1 MSVMSPQPA
10 SQQLGSAMASEPQD
24 AEQHHEAVGLATG
37 HLRSA
42 QIIAL
47 ALTSQTPAVA
57 LATVPFLIVLTAGNG
72 SWLGALII
80 ALTTACIGV
89 SVITFA
95 RRYVGTGSVYSYMPH
110 VFGAWGRLLVGATL
124 LIGFVV
130 LLAGVLLLTGVFAG
144 SFLVAMG
151 LSSGLSAGAIAVT
164 STCAIAVSAVLAY
177 RGLDASIR
185 TAVVLTLITVP
196 IISLITLA
204 IALHTGLDLHA
215 QLSLEGSTLSGIF
228 QGVAAGSVFVVAFES
243 SAALAAET
251 KSPKRNVPL
260 AVMSIPVVLG
270 GAYLIATLLQV
281 PGLAAA
287 ADAINSGLSPAAA
300 LAQDAQLGDIV
311 VKSIDLVLAVANLAS
326 LIAFVNFGSRFVAT
340 LATDGLLP
348 RSFAKV
354 HPRFLS
360 PSVAVVA
367 LAGSAQTVLLVLIVL
382 YPDDLLTKVFPSL
395 STLTVYAWVIPW
407 VLICVGSIVLRVR
420 ERKLRPLPVLAAVI
434 GAGATV
440 WIYVNAI
447 INPPPSPVDEMTYV
461 FLVAAGAMF
470 AAFVILNRRRRSR
483 EHQTQP
489 NMKGHSR

>member
-1 MSVMSPQPA
+1 MPPYEITHVKE
-10 SQQLGSAMASEPQD
+10 LGSAMASEPQD
-24 AEQHHEAVGLATG
+24 ATQHHEAVGLENS

-80 ALTTACIGV
+80 AITTACIGF

-124 LIGFVV
+124 AIGFVV
-130 LLAGVLLLTGVFAG
+130 LIAGVLLLTGIFAG

-164 STCAIAVSAVLAY
+164 STFAIAVAAALAY

-185 TAVVLTLITVP
+185 TAVVLTLLTVP
-196 IISLITLA
+196 IISFITLA
-204 IALHTGLDLHA
+204 IALHTGLDLGA
-215 QLSLEGSTLSGIF
+215 QLRLEGSSIGGIF

-251 KSPKRNVPL
+251 KAPKRNIPL
-260 AVMSIPVVLG
+260 AVMSIPVILG
-270 GAYLIATLLQV
+270 AAYLVATLAQV
-281 PGLAAA
+281 PGMTAA

-300 LAQDAQLGDIV
+300 LAQEAQLGDLV

-326 LIAFVNFGSRFVAT
+326 LIAFVNYGSRFVAT

-348 RSFAKV
+348 SAFTKV
-354 HPRFLS
+354 HSRFRS

-367 LAGSAQTVLLVLIVL
+367 LAVAAQAVLLVLIWL

-395 STLTVYAWVIPW
+395 STLTVYAWVVPW
-407 VLICVGSIVLRVR
+407 VLICVGSIVLRIR
-420 ERKLRPLPVLAAVI
+420 ERNVRPLPVLAAVL
-434 GAGATV
+434 GAGATL

-447 INPPPSPVDEMTYV
+447 VNPPPSPVDEMTYV
-461 FLVAAGAMF
+461 FLVAGGATF
-470 AAFVILNRRRRSR
+470 AAFAVLDRRRRRR
-483 EHQTQP
+483 EHETAY
-489 NMKGHSR
+489 NLKGQSR